1 MCLANIVFLGQ
12 FMDQFQDFVINHPF
26 LWAGVLVVVVA
37 LAVTEALRHFRGQR
51 PISVHDAVRLMNAK
65 DAIVV
70 DTRSAGDFKKGHILN
85 ARHVPMAGIESRAK
99 EISKATDKTII
110 CYCGAGTVA
119 TQAAAKLRKLGY
131 TDVHAL
137 KGGINGWQADGLP
150 VTTK

>member
-1 MCLANIVFLGQ
+1 
-12 FMDQFQDFVINHPF
+12 MDQFQEFFVNHPF
-26 LWAGVLVVVVA
+26 LWAGVIVVLVA

-51 PISVHDAVRLMNAK
+51 PISVQDAVRLMNSK

-70 DTRSAGDFKKGHILN
+70 DTRSVSDYNKGHILN
-85 ARHVPMAGIESRAK
+85 ARHVPMAGIESRAR
-99 EISKATDKTII
+99 EISKATDRTII

-119 TQAAAKLRKLGY
+119 PQAAAKLRRLGY